1 MAQETVHIPTMR
13 MFLTHTGF
21 VALEC
26 DELTATD
33 EVNLFG
39 DNGPIAPRR
48 ISDLVA
54 EMLSTLAE
62 TPDDDDKAGLN
73 LAAADLK
80 ASLTQVETAISR
92 LTAKRL

>member
-33 EVNLFG
+33 EVRLFG
-39 DNGPIAPRR
+39 DDGPIAPRR

-54 EMLSTLAE
+54 EMLMTLAE
-62 TPDDDDKAGLN
+62 APDDEDAAGLK
-73 LAAADLK
+73 LAAEDLK
-80 ASLTQVETAISR
+80 VGLAQVESAISR

>member
-1 MAQETVHIPTMR
+1 MAQETMHIPTVR

-33 EVNLFG
+33 EVKLFG
-39 DNGPIAPRR
+39 DHGRMAPRR

-54 EMLSTLAE
+54 EMLTTLAE
-62 TPDDDDKAGLN
+62 APDDEDAAGLR
-73 LAAADLK
+73 LAAEDLK
-80 ASLTQVETAISR
+80 SSLTQVESMISR
-92 LTAKRL
+92 LTANRL

>member
-1 MAQETVHIPTMR
+1 MAQETVYIPTMR

-39 DNGPIAPRR
+39 DDGPMAPRR

-54 EMLSTLAE
+54 EMLTTLAE
-62 TPDDDDKAGLN
+62 APDDEDAAGLK
-73 LAAADLK
+73 LAAEDLK
-80 ASLTQVETAISR
+80 AGLTQVETAISQ
-92 LTAKRL
+92 LSAKQL